1 MSRRRAKL
9 IPDAA
14 GDIVPL
20 MFAQFGLSIA
30 DVNNTVP
37 AACTVDLLA
46 TGCHSIESITRF
58 GLCAWAVHC
67 LRVLE
72 VVHRCEND

>member
-1 MSRRRAKL
+1 MSWRRAKL

-30 DVNNTVP
+30 DVNNI
-37 AACTVDLLA
+37 CRRVD
-46 TGCHSIESITRF
+46 G
-58 GLCAWAVHC
+58 V
-67 LRVLE
+67 E
-72 VVHRCEND
+72 VA